1 MTLMER
7 RYVLK
12 TVLYDSLKQYC
23 YSTWRDKMKRF
34 TNISIFENFDV

>member
-7 RYVLK
+7 RYALK

-23 YSTWRDKMKRF
+23 DSTWRDKMKRF
-34 TNISIFENFDV
+34 TNVSISKNFDV